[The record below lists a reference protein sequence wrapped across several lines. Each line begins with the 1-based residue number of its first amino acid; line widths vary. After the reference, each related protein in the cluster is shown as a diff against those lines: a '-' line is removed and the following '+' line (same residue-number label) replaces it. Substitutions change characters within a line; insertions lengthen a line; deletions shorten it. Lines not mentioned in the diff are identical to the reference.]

1 MEEKKMTIE
10 YIWNNGT
17 TKQRTDLLK
26 SIYGSSYIM
35 FASDIQKNYI
45 PYGVQCRL
53 GRLLE
58 ALNAKK

>member
-1 MEEKKMTIE
+1 MTIE

-17 TKQRTDLLK
+17 AKQRTDLLK

-35 FASDIQKNYI
+35 FASDIQKNYNDI

-53 GRLLE
+53 SRLLE
-58 ALNAKK
+58 ALNAKKQ